1 MKKRENRTI
10 EFPAA
15 EESFKEA
22 GTFIN
27 KCLTS
32 EAVSKEV
39 ISETMLVFE
48 AIFHNFLAQG
58 VGRNKTMRLSFL
70 KKFGE
75 LVFNLEFEG
84 RMLYLFTDEDS
95 PENRILRAY
104 EDRIGSY
111 YRSGINTAQITV
123 KRVYLTS
130 IIYCAV
136 GLLLALLI
144 FKPILL
150 WMPVRPRM
158 ILKGDVLVPGT
169 ILFGNAA
176 LMIGAPVT
184 FFSLVKN
191 LIQINV
197 VSTRGSDI
205 RKLQMK
211 SVLNSLAAIFFAAV
225 AGCFLLQKIIL
236 HEQMVKT
243 DIVDSFH
250 KALFNLIT
258 GSIPAS
264 IFEPFES
271 ISPIP
276 LIVLALLLT
285 YVACSAGRYF
295 TKLEEIVNICY
306 TVFSKMLGLILFTLP
321 AATFITFLTALLVED
336 YSNLIMILKAVLIID
351 ACMFVYSL
359 IYLYRLKSSGIEV
372 KPFLKKLFPLIMENL
387 RINSAIDAVPYN
399 IRYCTRNFGM
409 NRKRLEKSLP
419 VLAEINLEGNCL
431 LLMMIGMFVL
441 FGSGESAKWYV
452 IAIIAFLVLFL
463 SLGAPNQPGSIL
475 IGSLIIMKY
484 LGYEDPVEI
493 AIYMEVAFGIF
504 QNILNVIGD
513 VIQMAVYEQ
522 QGKTASPQK

>member
-1 MKKRENRTI
+1 
-10 EFPAA
+10 
-15 EESFKEA
+15 
-22 GTFIN
+22 
-27 KCLTS
+27 
-32 EAVSKEV
+32 
-39 ISETMLVFE
+39 
-48 AIFHNFLAQG
+48 
-58 VGRNKTMRLSFL
+58 
-70 KKFGE
+70 
-75 LVFNLEFEG
+75 
-84 RMLYLFTDEDS
+84 
-95 PENRILRAY
+95 
-104 EDRIGSY
+104 
-111 YRSGINTAQITV
+111 
-123 KRVYLTS
+123 
-130 IIYCAV
+130 
-136 GLLLALLI
+136 
-144 FKPILL
+144 
-150 WMPVRPRM
+150 
-158 ILKGDVLVPGT
+158 
-169 ILFGNAA
+169 
-176 LMIGAPVT
+176 
-184 FFSLVKN
+184 
-191 LIQINV
+191 
-197 VSTRGSDI
+197 
-205 RKLQMK
+205 
-211 SVLNSLAAIFFAAV
+211 
-225 AGCFLLQKIIL
+225 
-236 HEQMVKT
+236 
-243 DIVDSFH
+243 
-250 KALFNLIT
+250 
-258 GSIPAS
+258 
-264 IFEPFES
+264 
-271 ISPIP
+271 
-276 LIVLALLLT
+276 
-285 YVACSAGRYF
+285 
-295 TKLEEIVNICY
+295 
-306 TVFSKMLGLILFTLP
+306 MLGLILFTLP

-372 KPFLKKLFPLIMENL
+372 KPFLKKLFPLILENL